1 MKGKLIAFE
10 GVDGSGKTTHIKLL
24 EKYLQ
29 KKGFTVHVVSH
40 PTNLFKGIHKLI
52 NGRNQ
57 CPEIELM
64 YYMIDMAF
72 SVQSKIVPLLQSECV
87 VLCDRY
93 IDSTIVYQG
102 HAGTISP
109 RTVRT
114 LIDFAVH
121 YHYPDLAIWLDVSPE
136 IALKRVKERDGTLAS
151 DDKLYFYEKVCAGYY
166 NMWWTHP
173 GGIYRIVDSGRRT
186 REDIES
192 IIRGRV
198 IELIDNPR

>member
-29 KKGFTVHVVSH
+29 EEGFTVHIVSH
-40 PTNLFKGIHKLI
+40 PTNLFKGIQKLI
-52 NGRNQ
+52 GVRSVRSQ

-64 YYMIDMAF
+64 SYMIDMAF
-72 SVQSKIVPLLQSECV
+72 SVQTKIIPLLQDECI

-102 HAGTISP
+102 YVGTISP
-109 RTVRT
+109 KTVRT
-114 LIDFAVH
+114 LIDFAVR

-136 IALKRVKERDGTLAS
+136 IALKRTKERDVVLA
-151 DDKLYFYEKVCAGYY
+151 DNENLDFYEKVCIGYY
-166 NMWWTHP
+166 NIWSTNP
-173 GGIYRIVDSGRRT
+173 ERIRRVDASRQDDAESAIRT
-186 REDIES
+186 AVLNLLEE
-192 IIRGRV
+192 
-198 IELIDNPR
+198 